1 MDAGSTGPQS
11 HAAVQTQTRASARS
25 MILGTAAIGSLGVF
39 SLHMLLPALPTIREA
54 LRTDDG
60 AVQLLISLGM
70 LATALGNLL
79 VAPLSD
85 RYGRRRVILA
95 ALTTFVVGSSLAVL
109 APGIVLLVLARIL
122 QTFGAGAAMSVNR
135 AAVTDHFGPGGA
147 AATAMAYSAMTV
159 LVVPMFAPALGG
171 ALVEWG
177 HWRTIFF
184 FAVIIGAAVLAF
196 TARRLS
202 ETLLPATA
210 PSSRPGTFAS
220 YAQLLVNLRYIAHA
234 LFGTFMMCTVY
245 TFIAGAPYAVMH
257 VMGTSPTRYGL
268 LSLLP
273 AAASFCGFL
282 VAARLSRRIGALAM
296 MRAGLAGALL
306 AVLLIAALMLAHVW
320 IPLALF
326 APAMLLAF
334 ANATAIPSTMTSA
347 IAVRA
352 DIAGAA
358 SGMIGFLELGV
369 SALAAQLVA
378 ELANGTPYPLVGIMV
393 GTSLL
398 ASVCFVVLGRSGGNT
413 EHRTT

>member
-1 MDAGSTGPQS
+1 MDSGSTGPQS
-11 HAAVQTQTRASARS
+11 HAAVQRQARATARS
-25 MILGTAAIGSLGVF
+25 MVLGTAAIGSLSVF
-39 SLHMLLPALPTIREA
+39 SLHMLLPALPSIRDA
-54 LRTDDG
+54 MGTRDG

-85 RYGRRRVILA
+85 RYGRRRVILV
-95 ALTTFVVGSSLAVL
+95 ALTTFVAGSSLAAL

-159 LVVPMFAPALGG
+159 LVIPMFAPALGG
-171 ALVEWG
+171 VLVEWG
-177 HWRTIFF
+177 HWRTIFV
-184 FAVIIGAAVLAF
+184 FAVIVGVAVLAF

-202 ETLLPATA
+202 ETLLPAPG
-210 PSSRPGTFAS
+210 PSSKPGTFAS
-220 YAQLLVNLRYIAHA
+220 YAQLLANLRYIAHA

-257 VMGTSPTRYGL
+257 VMGTSPTNYGL

-273 AAASFCGFL
+273 AVASFCGFL
-282 VAARLSRRIGALAM
+282 VAARLSRRMGAVAM
-296 MRAGLAGALL
+296 MRAGLVSAML
-306 AVLLIAALMLAHVW
+306 AVLFIAVLMLAHIW

-326 APAMLLAF
+326 GPAMLLAF

-347 IAVRA
+347 IAVRP

-358 SGMIGFLELGV
+358 SGLFGFLQLGV
-369 SALAAQLVA
+369 AALAAQLVA
-378 ELANGTPYPLVGIMV
+378 ELADGTPYPLVGIML

-398 ASVCFVVLGRSGGNT
+398 ALLCFVLLRRSGRNT
-413 EHRTT
+413 ERRRA